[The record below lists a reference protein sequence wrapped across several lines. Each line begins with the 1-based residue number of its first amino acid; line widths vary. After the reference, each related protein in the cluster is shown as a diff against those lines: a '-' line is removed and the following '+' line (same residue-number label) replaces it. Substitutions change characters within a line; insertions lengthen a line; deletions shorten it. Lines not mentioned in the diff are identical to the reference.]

1 MFENQHGEK
10 ILQNFAER
18 SIVMAESSC
27 YSRDRNERGCV
38 SKVPIFNHLADSQMD
53 EIMQVVRNRQFKK
66 SEIIFQAEDQADAL
80 YIVHRGQVN
89 IYHLTVSGKEQ
100 LIRVLYPGD
109 FIGELAL
116 FRDSEHES
124 FAEAVVDSNICMIHR
139 NDLQNFLIKYP
150 TISLE
155 ILHEFSNRLSLSEK
169 QVTEFA
175 TEKVEIRI
183 AQFLVEQMQT
193 NTDDLN
199 QGWLD
204 LPMSKKDL
212 ASYLGTTPET
222 LSRRLTEFE
231 EAAYIQQTGQ
241 RRIAILDADGLLRI

>member
-1 MFENQHGEK
+1 M
-10 ILQNFAER
+10 
-18 SIVMAESSC
+18 VESSC
-27 YSRDRNERGCV
+27 HSNGRNERGCV

-66 SEIIFQAEDQADAL
+66 NEIIFQAEDQADAL
-80 YIVHRGQVN
+80 YIVHQGQVN
-89 IYHLTVSGKEQ
+89 IYHLTESGKEQ

-109 FIGELAL
+109 FTGELAL
-116 FRDSEHES
+116 FRKSEHES
-124 FAEAVVDSNICMIHR
+124 FAEAVVDSNICMIQR
-139 NDLQNFLIKYP
+139 NDLQGFLMKYP

-155 ILHEFSNRLSLSEK
+155 ILHEFSNRLSSSEK
-169 QVTEFA
+169 QATGFA
-175 TEKVEIRI
+175 TEKVEFRI
-183 AQFLVEQMQT
+183 AHFLVENMKK
-193 NTDDLN
+193 NKDNPN

-241 RRIAILDADGLLRI
+241 RSITILDADGLLLI